1 MSRLVLVS
9 NRVLDWRK
17 AAQAGGMA
25 VALADVARE
34 RKGIWFG
41 WNGET
46 TDAEH
51 ADVATRDART
61 VTVPLTPAEH
71 AGY

>member
-34 RKGIWFG
+34 RKGDLVRLERRDDG
-41 WNGET
+41 RRACRRGEPG
-46 TDAEH
+46 
-51 ADVATRDART
+51 R
-61 VTVPLTPAEH
+61 PAPPPCR
-71 AGY
+71 